1 VKVRQLTT
9 RSLRGARRI
18 FGALGTLGALL
29 FAAASAEA
37 ARGPGEGP
45 GPLPWRVGGRV
56 SFTVDA
62 AAFPDSSGLTLEVY
76 VRIPPVTLQA
86 LDRDS
91 LGVGRLMLSTRL
103 RSSFGARQTE
113 RQQLVTIDP
122 ADTIGGFGKVVVVP
136 YPTRSGAQRLM
147 VKLED
152 LNSRKRGIAY
162 VGRQVTHSGTV
173 DGEFQVAKAQME
185 RDLSDIEFVWS
196 VDTLGVSEAFR
207 HGERSLLPNPERL
220 YGLYAA
226 DLRAGFVARAREGDE
241 RPWHWVAR
249 VEDPGQQVRLE
260 HEETAPASRT
270 LNGTVL
276 FDVSTL
282 PAGGYDLEIKAWQ
295 EGDTGALLRR
305 AHFSIA
311 WLAESWLSDPED
323 LVDVAHFLLNADTE
337 ESFAALQPGEKEHFL
352 ADFWK
357 RRDPTPETARNE
369 ALETF
374 LERVDY
380 ANRTYSRVGVGKGM
394 FSDMGRVY
402 IRYGE
407 PGEVLHQVIPAGD
420 ETLERVIQDI
430 ADTETRPIGGV
441 GAHGLGGDQRP
452 YEVWIYTGDIPAPP
466 DADPAATTHVRRQRL
481 VFLFVDQQGFG
492 QYTLRYSTE

>member
-1 VKVRQLTT
+1 MIGRHLTT
-9 RSLRGARRI
+9 RFPRGARRA
-18 FGALGTLGALL
+18 FVAVLALIL
-29 FAAASAEA
+29 AATSAEA

-45 GPLPWRVGGRV
+45 GPLPWRISGRV

-62 AAFPDSSGLTLEVY
+62 AAFPDSAGLSLDVY
-76 VRIPPVTLQA
+76 VRIPPATLAA

-91 LGVGRLMLSTRL
+91 LGVARLMLTTRL
-103 RSSFGARQTE
+103 RSAFGARQAE
-113 RQQLVTIDP
+113 RQQMLTIDR
-122 ADTIGGFGKVVVVP
+122 ADTLAGFGKVVVVR
-136 YPTRSGAQRLM
+136 YPTRSGAQRLT

-152 LNSRKRGIAY
+152 LHSRKRGIAY
-162 VGRQVTHSGTV
+162 MGRQVTESGSV
-173 DGEFQVAKAQME
+173 DGDFQVAKAQME
-185 RDLSDIEFVWS
+185 RELSDIEFVWS
-196 VDTLGVSEAFR
+196 VDTLGISEAFR
-207 HGERSLLPNPERL
+207 HGARSVLPNPERL

-226 DLRAGFVARAREGDE
+226 DLRAGFLARARAGDD
-241 RPWHWVAR
+241 RAWHWVAR
-249 VEDPGQQVRLE
+249 VVDSGDQVRLE

-270 LNGTVL
+270 LDGAVV

-295 EGDTGALLRR
+295 EGDAGALLRR
-305 AHFSIA
+305 SHFSIA
-311 WLAESWLSDPED
+311 WQAASWLGDPRD
-323 LVDVAHFLLNADTE
+323 LEDVAHFLLNADAE
-337 ESFAALQPGEKEHFL
+337 EAFAAFQPGEKERFL

-357 RRDPTPETARNE
+357 RRDPTPETAHNE

-374 LERVDY
+374 LQRIDY
-380 ANRTYSRVGVGKGM
+380 ANQTYSRVGVGKGM

-441 GAHGLGGDQRP
+441 GAHGLGGDTRP
-452 YEVWIYTGDIPAPP
+452 YEVWIYQGDIPLPP
-466 DADPAATTHVRRQRL
+466 DADPDAVAHVRRQRL

>member
-1 VKVRQLTT
+1 M
-9 RSLRGARRI
+9 
-18 FGALGTLGALL
+18 ALL
-29 FAAASAEA
+29 LASSPAGA

-56 SFTVDA
+56 AFTVDA
-62 AAFPDSSGLTLEVY
+62 AAFPDSGGLFLEVY
-76 VRIPPVTLQA
+76 VRIPPVTLAA

-91 LGVGRLMLSTRL
+91 LGVAALMLSTRL
-103 RSSFGARQTE
+103 RSAYGSRVAE
-113 RQQLVTIDP
+113 RQQMVTIDR
-122 ADTIGGFGKVVVVP
+122 ADSSGGFGKVVVVR
-136 YPTRSGAQRLM
+136 YPTRPGAQRLT

-152 LNSRKRGIAY
+152 LHSRKRGLAY

-173 DGEFQVAKAQME
+173 DGDFQVAKAQME

-196 VDTLGVSEAFR
+196 VDTPGASEAFR
-207 HGERSLLPNPERL
+207 HGERNLLPNPERL
-220 YGLYAA
+220 YGLYAP
-226 DLRAGFVARAREGDE
+226 DLRAGFVARAKAGDE
-241 RPWHWVAR
+241 RAWHWVAR
-249 VEDPGQQVRLE
+249 VVDPGNQVRLE
-260 HEETAPASRT
+260 HEETAPASQG
-270 LNGTVL
+270 LNGAVS

-295 EGDTGALLRR
+295 EGDAGALLRR
-305 AHFSIA
+305 SHFSIA
-311 WLAESWLSDPED
+311 WLPATWLGDPTD
-323 LVDVAHFLLNADTE
+323 LEDVAHFLLNADAE
-337 ESFAALQPGEKEHFL
+337 EAFVALQPGEKEHFL

-430 ADTETRPIGGV
+430 ADTESRPIGGV

-452 YEVWIYTGDIPAPP
+452 YEVWIYQGDIPVPP
-466 DADPAATTHVRRQRL
+466 DADPEAASRVRRQRL